1 MKSKIYSLIIALI
14 FGLGFSPAFAQLKI
28 GYINS
33 QKVLEKFK
41 DAMDV
46 KKQLAEL
53 NTQWE
58 SEAMD
63 MQKEIEKFQDEL

>member
-1 MKSKIYSLIIALI
+1 MKSKIYFLIIALI
-14 FGLGFSPAFAQLKI
+14 FGLGFSPALAQLKI

-41 DAMDV
+41 DAIDV
-46 KKQLAEL
+46 KKQLADL

-58 SEAMD
+58 SEAKD
-63 MQKEIEKFQDEL
+63 KQLEITKL